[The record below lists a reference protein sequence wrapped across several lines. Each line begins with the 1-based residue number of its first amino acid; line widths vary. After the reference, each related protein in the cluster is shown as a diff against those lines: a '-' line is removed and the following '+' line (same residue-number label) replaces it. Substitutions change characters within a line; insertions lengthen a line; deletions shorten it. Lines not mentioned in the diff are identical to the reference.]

1 MERARDLSHNAYE
14 QRKKEQEG
22 NSKKK
27 SDMKPIELID
37 NNKVAL
43 MIEKEEQESRNLDP
57 DEDIQNDRNMRYGSG
72 NRVSMD
78 DETQRG
84 QYLTGLSPRGM

>member
-1 MERARDLSHNAYE
+1 
-14 QRKKEQEG
+14 
-22 NSKKK
+22 
-27 SDMKPIELID
+27 MKPIELID